1 MQIEQERLSR
11 AADEASASGRTVCMR
26 RLCLALLA
34 LGLVALSVV
43 VNPQRAAA
51 CDCTG
56 ITTRRAYEQ
65 ADAVF
70 VGTVLRV
77 DEVGPRGDRRADIR
91 FSVERVF
98 KGTVYAEQVVA
109 SAPDP
114 AACGLTPQPG
124 SNWVIF
130 AVDAVEGRG
139 SEALFRLRTTVCSG
153 NLPTSSPPRALGAGT
168 VASSRR
174 LRPRGAGHRHRRHPH
189 PGSRHRRHRWP
200 GPARAGRHR
209 TGLSLAARSPLLRL
223 PASQIRRISVRGE
236 SSLKTRR
243 AGTSVTPIP
252 HGKPPLHVACM
263 PREVTEHQV
272 NLVCGGPQGRKA
284 EPTLSRAPS
293 RTGRSPRLTALSSW
307 EWSASVWS
315 A

>member
-1 MQIEQERLSR
+1 
-11 AADEASASGRTVCMR
+11 MR

-168 VASSRR
+168 VPQAGASDREERATGTDATLTRGLVIAGIGGLGLLALVGIGLGYLWRPGRR
-174 LRPRGAGHRHRRHPH
+174 
-189 PGSRHRRHRWP
+189 S
-200 GPARAGRHR
+200 
-209 TGLSLAARSPLLRL
+209 
-223 PASQIRRISVRGE
+223 
-236 SSLKTRR
+236 
-243 AGTSVTPIP
+243 
-252 HGKPPLHVACM
+252 
-263 PREVTEHQV
+263 
-272 NLVCGGPQGRKA
+272 
-284 EPTLSRAPS
+284 
-293 RTGRSPRLTALSSW
+293 
-307 EWSASVWS
+307 
-315 A
+315 